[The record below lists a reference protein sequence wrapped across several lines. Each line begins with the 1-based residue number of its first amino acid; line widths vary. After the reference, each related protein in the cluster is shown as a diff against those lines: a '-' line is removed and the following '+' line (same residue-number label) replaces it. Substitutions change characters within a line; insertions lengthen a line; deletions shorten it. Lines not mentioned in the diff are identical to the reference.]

1 MLLQPIFLGGATV
14 AVAILQARQSFV
26 LPAIAQV
33 IYTASLILG
42 ILATHRRQS
51 LGHLR
56 RHTSAS
62 TVPRSASCSAP
73 SCN

>member
-33 IYTASLILG
+33 LYTASLILG
-42 ILATHRRQS
+42 ILATIADQRWGIFGGN
-51 LGHLR
+51 LP
-56 RHTSAS
+56 AS